1 MEVANKLVSAG
12 MRAANN
18 SRVISV
24 CLVGSFIALSARS
37 VKQQNEIEALEA
49 EKASLI
55 KSNKATKQTMWDWK
69 QQLYA
74 EAATD
79 SALVPLARL
88 KSIYG
93 EAPTPP
99 IGTLTSHCLLCPS
112 FGFRD

>member
-1 MEVANKLVSAG
+1 MVLSSVVSKMEVANKLVSAG

-18 SRVISV
+18 STVVSV

-79 SALVPLARL
+79 SPLVPLARL
-88 KSIYG
+88 KAICG

-99 IGTLTSHCLLCPS
+99 IGTH
-112 FGFRD
+112 